1 MIDEMEHAADVHLGQ
16 DIEEGM
22 IDGLTAAGIA
32 QGPTDLPAAS
42 CDLEVLVLARGD
54 ALIHLGE
61 TGFQTRCELSQMLPD
76 RLLQA
81 RQAHVRHAR
90 ALLPPSLV
98 VHQVILETPEAYAI
112 TTEDIAG
119 FEPVA

>member
-1 MIDEMEHAADVHLGQ
+1 M
-16 DIEEGM
+16 
-22 IDGLTAAGIA
+22 
-32 QGPTDLPAAS
+32 
-42 CDLEVLVLARGD
+42 LVLARGD

-61 TGFQTRCELSQMLPD
+61 TGFQTRCEFSQMLPD

-81 RQAHVRHAR
+81 RQAHARHAR

-119 FEPVA
+119 FEPVAQQTIHQKLIAIRQETSVPVPVLGVQVPFGSGRDKAEGDGLR